1 MYYNVRLKRFPNGKL
16 QYQYYEFPKQFDY
29 EVEKKE
35 RTGKAVERKE
45 HENARRAVQKVYD
58 LAHSNPFE
66 YFLTL
71 TFDGTKIDRYS
82 YDACADAVK
91 MFTDIMR
98 HNGNKWIIVPEQ
110 HKDGAYHFHALVSGS
125 LSLVEAVNPHTG
137 KKIMDKQGRQ
147 VYNVC
152 NFKYGYTTATCV
164 SDPSKAATYLAK
176 YLTKDIQVPKGRKRY
191 WASRSLCKPTE
202 ERLQMTSEEFGE
214 IFNDARYQK
223 SISSPWGKFLLC
235 ET

>member
-58 LAHSNPFE
+58 LAHSNLFE

-98 HNGNKWIIVPEQ
+98 HNGNKWSNIKMVRIIFMCWFLARFPWLRRSIRIQGKRLWINRGDRFTTSAISNMVIQPQ
-110 HKDGAYHFHALVSGS
+110 PVFLTQVKRRLIW
-125 LSLVEAVNPHTG
+125 LS
-137 KKIMDKQGRQ
+137 I
-147 VYNVC
+147 
-152 NFKYGYTTATCV
+152 
-164 SDPSKAATYLAK
+164 
-176 YLTKDIQVPKGRKRY
+176 
-191 WASRSLCKPTE
+191 
-202 ERLQMTSEEFGE
+202 
-214 IFNDARYQK
+214 
-223 SISSPWGKFLLC
+223 
-235 ET
+235 